1 MKDIKVTDSVKYI
14 GVDDHDIDLFES
26 QYVVPNGV
34 SYNSYV
40 ILDEKVAVM
49 DTVDARKTD
58 EWLVNLEE
66 ALDGRNVDYIV
77 VSHMEPDHAAS
88 LQVLAEKYPEAKVV
102 GNAKTFNM
110 IPQFFTFD
118 LEGRKVVV
126 KEGDTL
132 SLGSHTLQFVMA
144 PMVHWPE
151 VMVAYET
158 SEKILFSADGFGKFG
173 ALDADEDWACE
184 ARRYYFNI
192 CGKYGVQVQNL
203 LKKAAG
209 LDIEIICPLHG
220 PILKENL
227 GYYIGLYDTWSKYE
241 PENEG
246 ILIAYASIHGNT
258 AAAAKK
264 LAEILEAKGAP
275 KVVVADLSRDDMA
288 EVIEDAFR
296 YDRLVLA
303 AATYDAGIFPCME
316 DFLHHLKAKNYQKR
330 KVAFMENGSWAPMAA
345 KIMKG
350 IVEGFKNIEMV
361 DPVVTIKST
370 MNDENIKTMEELTE
384 SIRERGVLLPILVRK
399 TNDEEFEI
407 ISGHRRTHAARL
419 AGLEK
424 VPVIIRE
431 LSDDDATIVMVD
443 SNIQREE
450 ILPSEKAYAFQMKL
464 EAIHHKGIKGAE
476 SREVVGEANGLSGRQ
491 VSRYI
496 KLTNLLPELLE
507 MVDEKKIAIKLAV
520 EIAELSEN
528 EQQDILDYFNLGYKV
543 SLEQVKA
550 IKNKEK
556 STEIIER
563 PEDKTKEGTKVTIS
577 RKKLKQ
583 YFPENYT
590 KAEMENIIYQL
601 LEKWKSDGYDI

>member
-1 MKDIKVTDSVKYI
+1 MGILNKIAKSIVYHCTGKTAYYVHL
-14 GVDDHDIDLFES
+14 DDKICVL
-26 QYVVPNGV
+26 
-34 SYNSYV
+34 
-40 ILDEKVAVM
+40 
-49 DTVDARKTD
+49 DTVDKNFKE
-58 EWLVNLEE
+58 EWLDNL
-66 ALDGRNVDYIV
+66 AKVLGDKKPDYLFV
-77 VSHMEPDHAAS
+77 HHMEPDHSANIDS
-88 LQVLAEKYPEAKVV
+88 FMEKYPDAIIVSSI
-102 GNAKTFNM
+102 GAFNM
-110 IPQFFTFD
+110 MKNLFGKDYNLRRI
-118 LEGRKVVV
+118 VV

-370 MNDENIKTMEELTE
+370 MNDENIKTMEELA
-384 SIRERGVLLPILVRK
+384 
-399 TNDEEFEI
+399 D
-407 ISGHRRTHAARL
+407 
-419 AGLEK
+419 
-424 VPVIIRE
+424 
-431 LSDDDATIVMVD
+431 
-443 SNIQREE
+443 
-450 ILPSEKAYAFQMKL
+450 
-464 EAIHHKGIKGAE
+464 
-476 SREVVGEANGLSGRQ
+476 
-491 VSRYI
+491 
-496 KLTNLLPELLE
+496 NLL
-507 MVDEKKIAIKLAV
+507 
-520 EIAELSEN
+520 
-528 EQQDILDYFNLGYKV
+528 
-543 SLEQVKA
+543 
-550 IKNKEK
+550 
-556 STEIIER
+556 
-563 PEDKTKEGTKVTIS
+563 
-577 RKKLKQ
+577 
-583 YFPENYT
+583 
-590 KAEMENIIYQL
+590 
-601 LEKWKSDGYDI
+601 